1 MFKENKMNIERVRQI
16 IFEEIYNFL
25 NEAEGDK
32 EKEKIDKDKEDI
44 AQQKNDIAQQ
54 KLDFSKQ
61 QAADADREADQR
73 DAEKE
78 REDKEKEQPVAGA
91 PSQGKA
97 EPEKKTNISFKTQ
110 GKFYEDAFPELRN
123 LVLSNGNLLDNDE
136 RKYVALAVQA
146 AEGRMDKG
154 FEKFLRKGKAGNVR
168 GGDFSAEDISIM
180 IKYCQEHELV
190 R

>member
-1 MFKENKMNIERVRQI
+1 MDIQRIRQI

-61 QAADADREADQR
+61 QAADSDREADQR

-78 REDKEKEQPVAGA
+78 KEDKEKEAGAVAGTGA
-91 PSQGKA
+91 KQQK
-97 EPEKKTNISFKTQ
+97 EPEKKSNISFKTQ
-110 GKFYEDAFPELRN
+110 GKFYENAYPELRN
-123 LVLSNGNLLDNDE
+123 LVLNDGNLLDNDE

-146 AEGRMDKG
+146 AQGRVDKE
-154 FEKFLRKGKAGNVR
+154 FEKFLRKGRAGNVY
-168 GGDFSAEDISIM
+168 GKDFSDEDIQKI
-180 IKYCQEHELV
+180 IEYCKKHELV